1 MSMGRFLLSIVIGIS
16 VTGLSSALEVRITP
30 NAPIASSEVSVTVC
44 GWTPATN
51 YQIYDTDLRVE
62 GADIWLDLYWQ
73 ALGVGGSM
81 MTPYEHTESLGTFAP
96 GTYTVHVTNKGVL
109 SDSGTATFTVNPDVQ
124 LSIGLADLG
133 GPGLGLGGS
142 GLGLGGSG
150 LGLDGSGIEQVP
162 WPDASTTEG
171 SILQLRVN
179 PPAPTSSDQVSV
191 TITGWKPSSD
201 IVVERT
207 TLRTEEN
214 EIWLD
219 IYWHTQ
225 PLLPPAPSPGAAGMN
240 QSPWGTGFGLPST
253 VIQSEIT
260 PYWSVPFEHIEHL
273 GTFSPGTYVLHVTN
287 YGPVSGSAS
296 TSFTVSRAASVGEQP
311 LLWWFLLN
319 DAK

>member
-1 MSMGRFLLSIVIGIS
+1 MERFLFSIILGIS
-16 VTGLSSALEVRITP
+16 VAGLSSALEVRVAP
-30 NAPIASSEVSVTVC
+30 NAPIPSSEVSVIVC

-51 YQIYDTDLRVE
+51 YRVYDTDLRVE
-62 GADIWLDLYWQ
+62 GTDIWLDLYWE
-73 ALGVGGSM
+73 APGIGGCM

-96 GTYTVHVTNKGVL
+96 GTYTVYVTNKGAM

-124 LSIGLADLG
+124 LSL
-133 GPGLGLGGS
+133 GLGDLGGS

-150 LGLDGSGIEQVP
+150 LGLDGSGVEQAP
-162 WPDASTTEG
+162 WPNASINGG
-171 SILQLRVN
+171 SITQLRVN

-191 TITGWKPSSD
+191 IITGWKPSAD

-207 TLRTEEN
+207 TLRTEGN

-219 IYWHTQ
+219 VYWHTQ
-225 PLLPPAPSPGAAGMN
+225 PVLPPAPSPDAGN
-240 QSPWGTGFGLPST
+240 ISPFPWSTGFGLPST

-287 YGPVSGSAS
+287 YGSVSGSAS
-296 TSFTVSRAASVGEQP
+296 TSFTVSQSAGIGEQP
-311 LLWWFLLN
+311 LLWWFFLHN
-319 DAK
+319 SQ